1 MPRNSERPII
11 FFATRPIGP
20 PWDEASK
27 NLVYK
32 ISGRL
37 TAYSSVL
44 LGYKNEPDL
53 KIASN
58 VRVKKIY
65 PRTDDRRVSPAQ
77 KFCFLIAFLFSRADV
92 YHFYFT
98 PELYSSFI
106 FKIIKKFKPGKY
118 LQTFAT
124 PIENPERIPKLV
136 FGDAIV
142 VQSDHSLKQLRDQHV
157 QPAPS
162 RIYIGVDTDSIA
174 PAGDVSGLRQE
185 LKYAPT
191 DKVILYAGNYYLGCN
206 EILAESILSLLS
218 RRRNL
223 RFIFACRISQP
234 KDLESKQR
242 LKTFFETNGIADRIT
257 FFDTAKNIH
266 SLMSL
271 CDVHIFPATIMVG
284 KADIPLVLLETLA
297 LEKPV
302 IVSDIPPLNEIMK
315 DDVGELVPPGNVPR
329 LVKAVET
336 LLEDDTLRRA
346 KGKRGR
352 QMALR
357 EFGLENYV
365 RQYEKIYQRL
375 LDGKP

>member
-1 MPRNSERPII
+1 MAKNSERPVI

-32 ISGRL
+32 MSGMLRGF
-37 TAYSSVL
+37 SSVL
-44 LGYKNEPDL
+44 LGYKNAPPLETG
-53 KIASN
+53 AN
-58 VRVKKIY
+58 VQVKKIY
-65 PRTDDRRVSPAQ
+65 PRAEDRRVSPAQ
-77 KFCFLIAFLFSRADV
+77 KLCFLVAFLFSRADV

-124 PIENPERIPKLV
+124 PIENPEKIPQLV
-136 FGDAIV
+136 FGDSIV
-142 VQSDHSLKQLRDQHV
+142 VQSDHSLNQLRKQNV
-157 QPAPS
+157 QPAPI
-162 RIYIGVDTDSIA
+162 RIYLGVDADSIF
-174 PAGDVSGLRQE
+174 PAGDVSDLRQE
-185 LKYAPT
+185 LQFGAK
-191 DKVILYAGNYYLGCN
+191 DKVVLYAGNYYLGCN
-206 EILAESILSLLS
+206 DILAESILSLLK
-218 RRRNL
+218 RRRDL

-234 KDLESKQR
+234 IDLERKQR
-242 LKTFFETNGIADRIT
+242 LKTIFETNGIADRIT

-266 SLMSL
+266 SLIAL
-271 CDVHIFPATIMVG
+271 CDVHIFPATTMVG

-302 IVSDIPPLNEIMK
+302 IVSDVPPLNEIMK
-315 DDVGELVPPGNVPR
+315 DDVGEIIPPGDAPG

-336 LLEDDTLRRA
+336 LLEDDTLRQA

-352 QMALR
+352 QMVVR
-357 EFGLENYV
+357 EFGLGNYAK
-365 RQYEKIYQRL
+365 QYEKIYQRL
-375 LDGKP
+375 LGEKP